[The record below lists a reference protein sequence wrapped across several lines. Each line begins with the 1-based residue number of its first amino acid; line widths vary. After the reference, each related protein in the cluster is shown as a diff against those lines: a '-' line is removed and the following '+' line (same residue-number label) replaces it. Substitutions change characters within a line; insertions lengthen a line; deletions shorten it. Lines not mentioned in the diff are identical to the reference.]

1 MRRGFDHL
9 FAEISVGVGRLVPRY
24 ALWLRLRE
32 LGIDPER
39 LTRAQ
44 GVAFCRGHLAAF
56 LREYGMA
63 LAPRAAR
70 RVERAVARLDPAAPS
85 PAEWAARL

>member
-9 FAEISVGVGRLVPRY
+9 YAEISVGLGRLAPRY

-32 LGIDPER
+32 LGIDPEH

-44 GVAFCRGHLAAF
+44 GLAFCRAHLAAF
-56 LREYGMA
+56 LRAHGMA

-70 RVERAVARLDPAAPS
+70 RVERAVGRHDPSVRS
-85 PAEWAARL
+85 PADWAPRP

>member
-9 FAEISVGVGRLVPRY
+9 FAEISVAAGRLVPRY

-32 LGIDPER
+32 LGIDPEQ
-39 LTRAQ
+39 LTRKQ
-44 GVAFCRGHLAAF
+44 GVAFCRGHLDAF
-56 LREYGMA
+56 LREHGMA
-63 LAPRAAR
+63 LAPRAVR
-70 RVERAVARLDPAAPS
+70 RVERAVARLDPAARS

>member
-9 FAEISVGVGRLVPRY
+9 FAEISVGLGRLAPRY

-32 LGIDPER
+32 IGIDPES
-39 LTRAQ
+39 LTREQ
-44 GVAFCRGHLAAF
+44 SIAFCRAHLGAF
-56 LREYGMA
+56 LREHGLA
-63 LAPRAAR
+63 LGPRSAR
-70 RVERAVARLDPAAPS
+70 RVERAVARHDPSVRS

>member
-1 MRRGFDHL
+1 VRRGFDHL
-9 FAEISVGVGRLVPRY
+9 FAEISVGVGQLVPRY

-39 LTRAQ
+39 LVHTQA
-44 GVAFCRGHLAAF
+44 VAFCRAHLDAF
-56 LREYGMA
+56 LREHGMA

-70 RVERAVARLDPAAPS
+70 RVVRAVARLDPAAPT

>member
-9 FAEISVGVGRLVPRY
+9 FAEISVGVGRLAPRY

-39 LTRAQ
+39 LTRTQ
-44 GVAFCRGHLAAF
+44 GVAFCRAHLARF
-56 LREYGMA
+56 LREHGMA
-63 LAPRAAR
+63 LPPRSLR
-70 RVERAVARLDPAAPS
+70 RVERAVARFDPAAPT
-85 PAEWAARL
+85 PAEWAARI